1 MRGRSRE
8 IRPHRQEGGMRGG
21 GRFHRRRIVASSA
34 RAIERRRRRS
44 RTTSAAFGGDDEKA
58 KGGGGSAR
66 SHRSGGPPA
75 TSRGRLRGDVP
86 DQRSA
91 REQCRIYRS
100 NRGRGFMAHNITR
113 SLIDSTIYRGPI
125 RPLEEHARAL
135 LDKWIRD
142 AETCSIAP
150 ESRVWGKDAF
160 LSSSNISASTTNVR
174 FVAAV
179 AFPDDYDDPVVAM
192 ISGILHIALRSVIT
206 F

>member
-1 MRGRSRE
+1 MVRKPGTAGEGQEDTDIALLRPRGGRGGGRHLRGRSRE

-113 SLIDSTIYRGPI
+113 SLIDSTIYSRTNSSI
-125 RPLEEHARAL
+125 RRACTGTARQV
-135 LDKWIRD
+135 D
-142 AETCSIAP
+142 
-150 ESRVWGKDAF
+150 
-160 LSSSNISASTTNVR
+160 
-174 FVAAV
+174 
-179 AFPDDYDDPVVAM
+179 
-192 ISGILHIALRSVIT
+192 SGC
-206 F
+206 